1 MYDVVVVGAG
11 PSGASSAYF
20 LSLAGYKVLLLER
33 DPRVAHRVICGEY
46 LPDKRSLGLPDW
58 IGEPYMK
65 AFRERVVH
73 DLKRVSMVVAGRKF
87 SAEYEGYSV
96 DRRGMIRDLVVK
108 AEEHGASVLTSA
120 PVTGVKNVGGSLK
133 VVTVKG
139 THEARYVVGADGYG
153 SAVAKS
159 FGIRFN
165 GSKDDLAIAFPLEM
179 SLPLENPEEMTL
191 YISEEFSP
199 GTYAWVIPRG
209 DGRANVG
216 VGVRL
221 TYWKGDATPYLRK
234 FLSFL
239 GVGAKTRVFGRYV
252 PVSGRVVPVAS
263 KGVFL
268 VGDSANMV
276 IPVNGGGMHNGIL
289 ASILL
294 SRSLESDE
302 PELSYTEL
310 VKEYIEPQVR
320 LGLTYRRA
328 ADFLMKS
335 GLLNKV
341 IGVIPEKV
349 VEDVIAVRRGPY
361 YPMLWLASLLY
372 PLVRT

>member
-1 MYDVVVVGAG
+1 MYDVIVVGAG

-33 DPRVAHRVICGEY
+33 DPKVAHRVICGEY

-58 IGEPYMK
+58 IGDLYLE
-65 AFRERVVH
+65 AFKEHVVH
-73 DLKRVSMVVAGRKF
+73 DLKKVSMVVAGRKF
-87 SAEYEGYSV
+87 SADYKGYSIDRGRMIV
-96 DRRGMIRDLVVK
+96 DLADK
-108 AEEHGASVLTSA
+108 AEGHGVRVLTST
-120 PVTGVKNVGGSLK
+120 PVKSVK
-133 VVTVKG
+133 VVGNTLRVITANG
-139 THEARYVVGADGYG
+139 TYETSYVVGADGYG
-153 SAVAKS
+153 SVVAKS
-159 FGIRFN
+159 FGIKFN
-165 GSKDDLAIAFPLEM
+165 GSKDDLAIAFPLEVN
-179 SLPLENPEEMTL
+179 LPLDDPEEMTL

-209 DGRANVG
+209 DKRANVG

-221 TYWKGDATPYLRK
+221 TYWKGEVAPYLRK

-239 GVGAKTRVFGRYV
+239 GLKVKTRVVGRYV
-252 PVSGRVVPVAS
+252 PVSGRVVSVAF

-276 IPVNGGGMHNGIL
+276 IPVNGGGMHNGII

-294 SRSLESDE
+294 SRALESDE
-302 PELSYTEL
+302 PELSYAKL
-310 VKEYIEPQVR
+310 VREYIEPHIK
-320 LGLTYRRA
+320 LGLAYRRA

-335 GLLNKV
+335 RLLYKV
-341 IGVIPEKV
+341 MGVIPEKAI
-349 VEDVIAVRRGPY
+349 EDVIAVKKGLY
-361 YPMLWLASLLY
+361 YPMLRLASLLY